1 MCAVTSGKY
10 IFGNLTLYM
19 INIMTSIFLSLN
31 YFVNI
36 VPANGVWFDTQ
47 EHALPKCFPG
57 VTLKQIAFFEKCFEI
72 SLNIFLLNEDKSVQ
86 SVYQS

>member
-1 MCAVTSGKY
+1 
-10 IFGNLTLYM
+10 M

-72 SLNIFLLNEDKSVQ
+72 SVNLFSLNEDKSVQ
-86 SVYQS
+86 CFYQS